1 MNEYLM
7 VAGFLFGY
15 LVIGYTVMIVVKFVS
30 EETLDEMDMLIGT
43 CFFPVVLAF
52 LAFWGFFW
60 LAKSMAIKLAVLP
73 VTIIAILK
81 GDK

>member
-1 MNEYLM
+1 MSEYLM

-15 LVIGYTVMIVVKFVS
+15 LVIGYMVMIVVKFVL
-30 EETLDEMDMLIGT
+30 EEDLSEMDMLLGT
-43 CFFPVVLAF
+43 CFFPIVLFF

-60 LAKSMAIKLAVLP
+60 LAKCMAIKLAVLP

>member
-15 LVIGYTVMIVVKFVS
+15 LVIGYMVMIVVKFVS
-30 EETLDEMDMLIGT
+30 EEDLGEMDMLIGT
-43 CFFPVVLAF
+43 CFFPIVLVF
-52 LAFWGFFW
+52 LAFWGVFW
-60 LAKSMAIKLAVLP
+60 LAKCMAIKLAVLP